1 MKAPTANRREV
12 LAGAGAFVLGFWLPP
27 RAAQGQTAPAPG
39 AAWYTEPEVQ
49 EINGWIVVE
58 PDDTV
63 VIRIAQTELGQ
74 GVWTSNAMMV
84 CEELQCDWSK
94 VRPIYASV
102 NRDAREMAPQWTLEV
117 PGNGATD
124 PNGGGEPTFGNR
136 ARQGGFG
143 IPDSLYRRMRTN
155 AASSVKDGR
164 YYLQLAGA
172 EARERLMLAAANL
185 WNVPVDELTAKDSV
199 IAHARSGRTTTYGK
213 VAHLAART
221 PHPDPGSIALKP
233 PDQWTLMG
241 TERKNLDI
249 PMKVTGETKYA
260 IDVRLPGMKWA
271 AIKSCP
277 VYGGDVKSC
286 DFDAVRDKPGVRAVH
301 QFPIPDPALTR
312 GRVFSGGVA
321 VIADSW
327 YQAKQA
333 LDALPIEWTIPPERA
348 AFNTANMRAAL
359 LAALDAPGRVRVDQG
374 DVDAVFARADR
385 IVEATYSTP
394 YLPRARMEPG
404 NATVLVTD
412 ERVDIWIG
420 DQSPQETRFS
430 AAQIT
435 GIPEENVYLH
445 MCHLGGGF
453 GRNGNGPQAEQALMI
468 ANANRGTPIHLL
480 WTREEDFIGT
490 TYRAMGMARLK
501 AALDADG
508 WPLALEVRTSMQQDG
523 FGPDASFDVASRYYV
538 PNYRFSN
545 HTTNF
550 HVPVGTRRGVG
561 QAAHEFYRESFIDEL
576 ARAAGKDPYR
586 YRRELI
592 ARTELPFKADMLK
605 ALDMAAEMAGWG
617 EPLPLG
623 VARAIA
629 LEERGAEA
637 GNSATISAMVH
648 TISVSRDGRVKLERV
663 DVAHESGFGLVN
675 PLSVKKQ
682 IEGQITWFYNDA
694 MHQAC
699 NIEDGRIVE
708 NNFNTFSLSRIDE
721 DPLTINIQF
730 FETGHWLVGMGHD
743 RGTSVQAAIADAV
756 LSDHGQTFSR
766 LAVSPARLDLGLRG
780 NQPRRVAR
788 CGTERTGSSP
798 RLKLRLGLLLA
809 QIESNP

>member
-1 MKAPTANRREV
+1 VTSPTVNRRDV
-12 LAGAGAFVLGFWLPP
+12 IAGAGAFVLGFWLPP
-27 RAAQGQTAPAPG
+27 RAAPAQTAPAAG
-39 AAWYTEPEVQ
+39 AVWYTEPATP
-49 EINGWIVVE
+49 EINAWIVIE

-63 VIRIAQTELGQ
+63 VVRIAQTELGQ

-94 VRPIYASV
+94 VRPIYASA
-102 NRDAREMAPQWTLEV
+102 NRDAREMAPAWTLEV
-117 PGNGATD
+117 PGDGATD

-136 ARQGGFG
+136 AREGGFG

-185 WNVPVDELTAKDSV
+185 WRVDVHELVAHNGVISHAK
-199 IAHARSGRTTTYGK
+199 SGRTTTYGK
-213 VAHLAART
+213 VAQLAART
-221 PHPDPGSIALKP
+221 PHPNPEAIALKP
-233 PDQWTLMG
+233 PEQWTLMG
-241 TERKNLDI
+241 TEQKNLDI

-271 AIKSCP
+271 AVKSCP
-277 VYGGDVKSC
+277 VYGGDVKSY
-286 DFDAVRDKPGVRAVH
+286 DFEAIRGKPGVRSVH
-301 QFPIPDPALTR
+301 RFGIPDPKLTR

-327 YQAKQA
+327 YQAKTA
-333 LDALPIEWTIPPERA
+333 LDAMPIEWTIPPDKA

-359 LAALDAPGRVRVDQG
+359 LAALDAPGRVRVNQG

-385 IVEATYSTP
+385 VVEATYYTP

-404 NATVLVTD
+404 NATVLVMD
-412 ERVDIWIG
+412 DRVDIWIG

-435 GIPEENVYLH
+435 GIAEQNVYLH

-468 ANANRGTPIHLL
+468 ANVNRGTPIHLL

-490 TYRAMGMARLK
+490 TYRAMGMARLR

-523 FGPDASFDVASRYYV
+523 FGPDASFDVASRYHV

-576 ARAAGKDPYR
+576 AHAAGHDPYR

-605 ALDMAAEMAGWG
+605 ALDMAAELSGWG
-617 EPLPLG
+617 TPLPQG
-623 VARAIA
+623 TARAIA
-629 LEERGAEA
+629 LEERGAET

-699 NIEDGRIVE
+699 NIEAGRIVE

-721 DPLTINIQF
+721 DPPLVNIEF
-730 FETGHWLVGMGHD
+730 FPTAHWLVGMGHD
-743 RGTSVQAAIADAV
+743 RGTSVQAA
-756 LSDHGQTFSR
+756 
-766 LAVSPARLDLGLRG
+766 LAEAIFQITGKRFRDLPLR
-780 NQPRRVAR
+780 QHD
-788 CGTERTGSSP
+788 
-798 RLKLRLGLLLA
+798 LRWG
-809 QIESNP
+809 

>member
-1 MKAPTANRREV
+1 VSFQRDSTLDRRAF
-12 LAGAGAFVLGFWLPP
+12 LAGASSAAFVLGFWLPP
-27 RAAQGQTAPAPG
+27 RRAGAQTAPRHG
-39 AAWYTEPEVQ
+39 ASWYTEPDSP
-49 EINGWIVVE
+49 EINAWIVVE
-58 PDDTV
+58 PDETV
-63 VIRIAQTELGQ
+63 IVRIAQTELGQ
-74 GVWTSNAMMV
+74 GVWTSNAMIV

-94 VRPIYASV
+94 VRPVYASA
-102 NRDAREMAPQWTLEV
+102 NRDARESAPDWTLEV

-124 PNGGGEPTFGNR
+124 PKGGGEPTFGNR
-136 ARQGGFG
+136 ARTGGFG

-172 EARERLMLAAANL
+172 EARERLLLAAANL
-185 WNVPVDELTAKDSV
+185 WGVSVDELTAKDSV
-199 IAHARSGRTTTYGK
+199 IAHGGSGRTTTYGK

-221 PHPDPGSIALKP
+221 PHPNPAAIAIKS

-241 TERKNLDI
+241 TEQKNLDV
-249 PMKVTGETKYA
+249 PMKVTGETIYA

-271 AIKSCP
+271 AVKTCP
-277 VYGGDVKSC
+277 VYGGDVKSY
-286 DFDAVRDKPGVRAVH
+286 DFAAIRGRPGVRGVLR
-301 QFPIPDPALTR
+301 FPIPDLKLTR
-312 GRVFSGGVA
+312 GRMFSGGVA

-327 YQAKQA
+327 YQAKTA
-333 LDALPIEWTIPPERA
+333 LDALPIEWTIPPERG

-359 LAALDAPGRVRVDQG
+359 AAALDAPGRVRVNQG

-412 ERVDIWIG
+412 DRVDIWIG

-430 AAQIT
+430 AAEIT
-435 GIPEENVYLH
+435 GIPERNVYLH

-453 GRNGNGPQAEQALMI
+453 GRNGNGPQAEQAIMI

-561 QAAHEFYRESFIDEL
+561 QAAHEFYRESFVDEL
-576 ARAAGKDPYR
+576 AHAAGKDPYR

-592 ARTELPFKADMLK
+592 ARTDLPFKADMLK
-605 ALDMAAEMAGWG
+605 ALDLAAEMSGWG
-617 EPLPLG
+617 TPLPRG

-629 LEERGAEA
+629 LEERGVET
-637 GNSATISAMVH
+637 GGSATISAMVH
-648 TISVSRDGRVKLERV
+648 TVSVSRGGRVKLERV

-699 NIEDGRIVE
+699 NIENGAIAE
-708 NNFNTFSLSRIDE
+708 NNFDRFALSRIDE
-721 DPLTINIQF
+721 DPPVINIEF
-730 FETGHWLVGMGHD
+730 FPTEHWLVGMGHD
-743 RGTSVQAAIADAV
+743 RGTSVQAAIAAAV
-756 LSDHGQTFSR
+756 FQITGKRFR
-766 LAVSPARLDLGLRG
+766 DLPLR
-780 NQPRRVAR
+780 QHDLTWA
-788 CGTERTGSSP
+788 
-798 RLKLRLGLLLA
+798 
-809 QIESNP
+809 

>member
-1 MKAPTANRREV
+1 MTTPTLNRRDV
-12 LAGAGAFVLGFWLPP
+12 LASAGAFVLGFWLPP
-27 RAAQGQTAPAPG
+27 HGAQAQNAAAPG
-39 AAWYTEPEVQ
+39 AAWYTEPAVA
-49 EINGWIVVE
+49 EINAWIVVE

-63 VIRIAQTELGQ
+63 VVRIAQTELGQ
-74 GVWTSNAMMV
+74 GVWTSNAMMI

-94 VRPIYASV
+94 VRPIYASA
-102 NRDAREMAPQWTLEV
+102 NRDAREMAPKWTLEV

-136 ARQGGFG
+136 AREGGFG

-172 EARERLMLAAANL
+172 EARERLMLAAASL
-185 WNVPVDELTAKDSV
+185 WGVDVHELVASNSV
-199 IAHARSGRTTTYGK
+199 ITHANSGRTTTYGK
-213 VAHLAART
+213 VAQLAAQT
-221 PHPDPGSIALKP
+221 PHPNPEAIALKP
-233 PDQWTLMG
+233 PEQWTLMG
-241 TERKNLDI
+241 TEQKNLDI

-271 AIKSCP
+271 AVKSCP
-277 VYGGDVKSC
+277 VYGGDVKSY
-286 DFDAVRDKPGVRAVH
+286 DFEAIRGKPGVRSAL
-301 QFPIPDPALTR
+301 QFPIPDPKLTR

-321 VIADSW
+321 VVADTW
-327 YQAKQA
+327 YQAKTA
-333 LDALPIEWTIPPERA
+333 LDALPIEWTIPPEKA
-348 AFNTANMRAAL
+348 ALNTANMRAAL
-359 LAALDAPGRVRVDQG
+359 RAALDEPGRVRVNQG
-374 DVDAVFARADR
+374 NVDAVFARAER
-385 IVEATYSTP
+385 VIEATYYTP

-412 ERVDIWIG
+412 DRVDIWIG

-435 GIPEENVYLH
+435 GIPEQNVYLH

-501 AALDADG
+501 AALDAEG

-545 HTTNF
+545 HTTSF

-576 ARAAGKDPYR
+576 ARAAGKDPYL

-605 ALDMAAEMAGWG
+605 ALDMAAEMSGWG
-617 EPLPLG
+617 TPLPPG
-623 VARAIA
+623 TARAIA

-648 TISVSRDGRVKLERV
+648 TISVSRLGQVKLERV

-708 NNFNTFSLSRIDE
+708 NNFSTFSLSRIDE
-721 DPLTINIQF
+721 DPPVINIQF
-730 FETGHWLVGMGHD
+730 FPTGHWLVGMGHD
-743 RGTSVQAAIADAV
+743 RGTSVQAALADAIQQIT
-756 LSDHGQTFSR
+756 GKRFR
-766 LAVSPARLDLGLRG
+766 DLPLR
-780 NQPRRVAR
+780 QHD
-788 CGTERTGSSP
+788 
-798 RLKLRLGLLLA
+798 LRWG
-809 QIESNP
+809 